1 MSWHFPIYTPIF
13 ILNIVLSIW
22 ISGAVWQRRGIPGI
36 RAFSIVLVASC
47 FWTFT
52 RLLEA
57 GVDAAWA
64 QIFWAKVETFGI
76 VVVSPAWFIFTYCHR
91 YQVKRF
97 ARRYIL
103 LLSIIPIVTLFLTW
117 TNESH
122 HLIWTSITPSVT
134 DPVVLTYEH
143 GAGFLIA
150 VAYNYVL
157 LSAGFWNLLQAIR
170 TLPEQQ
176 HLHAKTLLVGIS
188 APIVGNIFYVLGF
201 SPIQGVDITPF
212 CLTLTALIYYLT
224 VFRFRLYD
232 VRSIARASTIE
243 NMQDGVLILNEYNQ
257 IVDVN
262 PSVLNLLGLSK
273 PVITKNIETILAHYP
288 AVLAAIINPQPQHL
302 TLPMDIESRYLDIQ
316 VSELKNAIDN
326 PAGKLIIF
334 RDVTE
339 RRRTEKLAFDN
350 AIEQHRVQL
359 LSQFIRDVSHEFK
372 TPLSVINNSLYLMEK
387 SDDPHQQTKR
397 RQVIQLQTQRLEY
410 LISEMLTTVQLD
422 ADINLDFRTVDL
434 NALLEGITHQ
444 QMTDFKSKQQRLHLH
459 LCEKPLHIPG
469 DTLMLKKAISSV
481 LENANRYTPDGG
493 TIAVTARCQDEYV
506 IIEIVDSGVG
516 ISAESKNRIFER
528 FYRADDSHSTPGFGL
543 GLPIAQSIIDKH
555 QGWIDVQSSP
565 GVGTTFTI
573 GLPRKSD
580 EVLPRPDLE
589 LAAP

>member
-1 MSWHFPIYTPIF
+1 MSWHFPIYTPVF

-36 RAFSIVLVASC
+36 RAFSIMLVASC

-64 QIFWAKVETFGI
+64 QVFWAKVETFGI

-97 ARRYIL
+97 PRRYIL
-103 LLSIIPIVTLFLTW
+103 LLSIIPLVTLLLTW
-117 TNESH
+117 TNEFH
-122 HLIWTSITPSVT
+122 NLIWTAITPSAS
-134 DPVVLTYEH
+134 DPVVLSYEH

-157 LSAGFWNLLQAIR
+157 LSVGFWNLLQAIR

-176 HLHAKTLLVGIS
+176 HLHAKALLVGIS
-188 APIVGNIFYVLGF
+188 APIVGNIFYVLGLT
-201 SPIQGVDITPF
+201 PIQGVDITPF
-212 CLTLTALIYYLT
+212 CITLTALIYYLT
-224 VFRFRLYD
+224 VFRLRLYD
-232 VRSIARASTIE
+232 VRSIARASIIE
-243 NMQDGVLILNEYNQ
+243 NMQDGVLILNEYNHV
-257 IVDVN
+257 VDVN
-262 PSVLNLLGLSK
+262 PSVLELLGLSK
-273 PVITKNIETILAHYP
+273 PVIAKNIETVLTQHP
-288 AVLAAIINPQPQHL
+288 AILAAIINPQSQHV
-302 TLPMDIESRYLDIQ
+302 TLPIENDTRYLDLQ

-326 PAGKLIIF
+326 LAGKLIIF

-350 AIEQHRVQL
+350 AIEQHRVQV

-387 SDDPHQQTKR
+387 SDDPHLQTKR
-397 RQVIQLQTQRLEY
+397 RQVVQLQTQRLEY

-434 NALLEGITHQ
+434 NTLLEGITQQ
-444 QMTDFKSKQQRLHLH
+444 QMTHFKAKHQRLDLH
-459 LCEKPLHIPG
+459 LCEKPLQIPG
-469 DTLMLKKAISSV
+469 DTLMLKKAVGNI

-493 TIAVTARCQDEYV
+493 TVTVTVRSQKDLV
-506 IIEIVDSGVG
+506 TIEIADTGVG
-516 ISAESKNRIFER
+516 MSADSQNHIFER

-555 QGWIDVQSSP
+555 DGWIDVKSNP

-573 GLPRKSD
+573 GLPHKSH
-580 EVLPRPDLE
+580 EIVPQHDLQ
-589 LAAP
+589 LASP

>member
-1 MSWHFPIYTPIF
+1 MSWHFPIYTPVF
-13 ILNIVLSIW
+13 ILNIVLAIW

-36 RAFSIVLVASC
+36 RAFSIMLIASC

-57 GVDAAWA
+57 GVDSAWA

-91 YQVKRF
+91 YQVKVF
-97 ARRYIL
+97 SRRYIL
-103 LLSIIPIVTLFLTW
+103 LLSIIPIVILLLTW

-122 HLIWTSITPSVT
+122 HLIWTSITPSVS
-134 DPVVLTYEH
+134 DPLELDYQH

-150 VAYNYVL
+150 VAYNYIL
-157 LSAGFWNLLQAIR
+157 LIAGYWNLLHAVR
-170 TLPEQQ
+170 TLPEQ
-176 HLHAKTLLVGIS
+176 HHIHAKALLIGFS
-188 APIVGNIFYVLGF
+188 APVVGNIFYVLGF
-201 SPIQGVDITPF
+201 TPIQGIDITPF

-224 VFRFRLYD
+224 VFRFRFYD

-243 NMQDGVLILNEYNQ
+243 NMQDGVLILNEYNHV
-257 IVDVN
+257 VDVN
-262 PSVLNLLGLSK
+262 TSVLNLLGLSK
-273 PVITKNIETILAHYP
+273 PVIAKSIETLLAQHP
-288 AVLAAIINPQPQHL
+288 VILAAIINSQSQHV
-302 TLPMDIESRYLDIQ
+302 TLPIDNDSRYLDLQ

-339 RRRTEKLAFDN
+339 RRQTEKSAFDN

-387 SDDPHQQTKR
+387 SDDLHQQTKR
-397 RQVIQLQTQRLEY
+397 RQIIQLQTQRLEY

-422 ADINLDFRTVDL
+422 ADINLDYRTIDL
-434 NALLEGITHQ
+434 KGLLEGITQ
-444 QMTDFKSKQQRLHLH
+444 QHMPHFKTKQQQLDLHLG
-459 LCEKPLHIPG
+459 EKPLHVPG
-469 DTLMLKKAISSV
+469 DTLMLKKALHNI
-481 LENANRYTPDGG
+481 LENANRYTPNGG
-493 TIAVTARCQDEYV
+493 TITVTVKSHDDFV
-506 IIEIVDSGVG
+506 TIEMTDTGVG
-516 ISAESKNRIFER
+516 MTAESQNRIFER

-555 QGWIDVQSSP
+555 QGWIDVKSTL

-573 GLPRKSD
+573 GLPRKNN
-580 EVLPRPDLE
+580 EIVRQADLQ
-589 LAAP
+589 LAPP